1 MIGRRTLSA
10 VLALFLST
18 PLLATAEKTAKL
30 ESELKD
36 DEAALPDEVARWEVE
51 QKKNSVN
58 WVTLDPRELKAT
70 NGAEVAKQEDLSVYA
85 SGKNDKG
92 QYTFVAETD
101 LNSITEI
108 RLEMLADERL
118 PSGGPGRAAGG
129 NFVLTEFELTAAPK
143 SNLESAKKIQLQKPM
158 ADFSQDSYNI
168 KTAIDGQMPA
178 ANNGWAVSPNNGITH
193 WATFELKDALAF
205 SDTAVLTFTL
215 DQQYQDKSHSIGR
228 FRISVTNDERP
239 VGLGLPQSIA
249 DILLATAETRTE
261 QQQDDLMEFFKNQ
274 DAELTKKAAAL
285 LESTKPLPVDPK
297 LKQLKEDV
305 EYTKRPI
312 PEDNQLAQLKCDLA
326 ESSKQLANRRLTA
339 AQDLAWALINSPAFL
354 FNH

>member
-1 MIGRRTLSA
+1 M
-10 VLALFLST
+10 
-18 PLLATAEKTAKL
+18 
-30 ESELKD
+30 
-36 DEAALPDEVARWEVE
+36 
-51 QKKNSVN
+51 
-58 WVTLDPRELKAT
+58 
-70 NGAEVAKQEDLSVYA
+70 
-85 SGKNDKG
+85 
-92 QYTFVAETD
+92 
-101 LNSITEI
+101 
-108 RLEMLADERL
+108 
-118 PSGGPGRAAGG
+118 
-129 NFVLTEFELTAAPK
+129 
-143 SNLESAKKIQLQKPM
+143 
-158 ADFSQDSYNI
+158 
-168 KTAIDGQMPA
+168 
-178 ANNGWAVSPNNGITH
+178 
-193 WATFELKDALAF
+193 
-205 SDTAVLTFTL
+205 
-215 DQQYQDKSHSIGR
+215 
-228 FRISVTNDERP
+228 TNDERP